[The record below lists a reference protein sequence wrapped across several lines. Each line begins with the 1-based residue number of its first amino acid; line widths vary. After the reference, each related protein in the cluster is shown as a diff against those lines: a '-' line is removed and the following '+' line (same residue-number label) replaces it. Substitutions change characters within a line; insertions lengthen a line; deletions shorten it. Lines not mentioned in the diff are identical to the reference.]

1 MRWRVDLAMRQRRK
15 KKRKKKKKKKKK
27 TMVELDLWWKGNLT
41 VRVKK

>member
-27 TMVELDLWWKGNLT
+27 MVVLDLWWKGNLT

>member
-15 KKRKKKKKKKKK
+15 KKRKKKKKK
-27 TMVELDLWWKGNLT
+27 MVVLDLWWKGNLT

>member
-15 KKRKKKKKKKKK
+15 KKRKKKK
-27 TMVELDLWWKGNLT
+27 MVVLDLWWKGNLT

>member
-15 KKRKKKKKKKKK
+15 KKRKKKKKKK
-27 TMVELDLWWKGNLT
+27 MVVLDLWWKGNLT